1 MGKEERLVGAEGD
14 VELWMVGCFEV
25 LPWPASRSLPASANG
40 RPPALVWPTLK
51 LLLTS
56 AAPLGHRNYGKW
68 EAHSLNLFLFCS
80 RLLT

>member
-1 MGKEERLVGAEGD
+1 MGAEGD

-25 LPWPASRSLPASANG
+25 LPWRASRSLPASANG
-40 RPPALVWPTLK
+40 RPPALLWPTLK

-56 AAPLGHRNYGKW
+56 AAPHGHRNYAKW
-68 EAHSLNLFLFCS
+68 KLNLFLFSS

>member
-1 MGKEERLVGAEGD
+1 MGAEGD

-40 RPPALVWPTLK
+40 RPPALLWPTLK

-56 AAPLGHRNYGKW
+56 AAPLGHRNYAKCKW
-68 EAHSLNLFLFCS
+68 KLNLFFS
-80 RLLT
+80 APVF